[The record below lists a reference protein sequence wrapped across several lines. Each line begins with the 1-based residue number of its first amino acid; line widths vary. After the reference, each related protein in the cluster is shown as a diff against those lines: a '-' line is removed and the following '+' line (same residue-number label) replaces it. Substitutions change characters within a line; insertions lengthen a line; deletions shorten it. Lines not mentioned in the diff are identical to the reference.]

1 MLIYLFRTEELEIIQ
16 KIIDNLEEKFGSMKE
31 YLKERVNVDF

>member
-1 MLIYLFRTEELEIIQ
+1 MLILIRTDELDIIQ
-16 KIIDNLEEKFGSMKE
+16 QIIDNLEEKFGSMKE